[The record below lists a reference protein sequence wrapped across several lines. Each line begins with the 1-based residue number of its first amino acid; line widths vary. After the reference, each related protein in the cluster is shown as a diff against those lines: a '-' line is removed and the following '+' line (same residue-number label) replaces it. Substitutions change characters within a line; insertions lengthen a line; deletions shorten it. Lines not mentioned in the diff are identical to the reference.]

1 MAEVFEL
8 RNRST
13 RDYQALKLVTA
24 LHKSWVLSW
33 LPRAQNVSSGYIWKS
48 LREAILTF
56 LCMKKCRVAISGTHS
71 TGVPARH
78 HAGKALASFP
88 RMSLPAHQ
96 VHRHI
101 QAYTFPVTP
110 NTLSR
115 FTAGM
120 RPHQLRESFGV
131 STWWLLPRLG
141 LQDVVVAWISASAPG
156 RDGCKSKGSRF
167 LPRQAQGL
175 EAGSEWV
182 SECLFTPGMPYRWP
196 SKP

>member
-71 TGVPARH
+71 TGGASQASCRQGF
-78 HAGKALASFP
+78 GKLSADVSASTPGTSAHPSLHLP
-88 RMSLPAHQ
+88 RDTQHPLPFHCWDEA
-96 VHRHI
+96 
-101 QAYTFPVTP
+101 APVTGE
-110 NTLSR
+110 LWGEHMMVIAQ
-115 FTAGM
+115 AG
-120 RPHQLRESFGV
+120 
-131 STWWLLPRLG
+131 
-141 LQDVVVAWISASAPG
+141 
-156 RDGCKSKGSRF
+156 
-167 LPRQAQGL
+167 
-175 EAGSEWV
+175 
-182 SECLFTPGMPYRWP
+182 TPGCGCGLDLSLGPRARWL
-196 SKP
+196 